1 MTYAA
6 PPTSDP
12 EKSAGIPAWVVAI
25 WWMFCALVALAGWWL
40 VLLMV
45 TFGCDSG
52 WEGCE
57 TVGITTV
64 YVYAVIAG
72 VGLTGLLLWAL
83 TKPVASVRIAAV
95 LLMPFW
101 VILSMGLSFGGYF
114 LVAQLVNSS

>member
-1 MTYAA
+1 MTYAS
-6 PPTSDP
+6 PPPSDP
-12 EKSAGIPAWVVAI
+12 EESAGIPAWAVAI
-25 WWMFCALVALAGWWL
+25 WWMLCALAAVAGWWF

-64 YVYAVIAG
+64 FVYAGIVG
-72 VGLTGLLLWAL
+72 VGLTGLLIWAL

-101 VILSMGLSFGGYF
+101 VIFSMVLSFGGYF

>member
-1 MTYAA
+1 MTYAS
-6 PPTSDP
+6 PPPRDP
-12 EKSAGIPAWVVAI
+12 EESAGIPAWAVAI
-25 WWMFCALVALAGWWL
+25 WWMLCALAAVAGWWF

-64 YVYAVIAG
+64 FVYAGIVG
-72 VGLTGLLLWAL
+72 VGLTGLLIWAL

-101 VILSMGLSFGGYF
+101 VIFSMVLSFGGYF